1 MFKALEERI
10 EEEIVSGSVSDVFF
24 GVGPDEETHLFSSRA
39 NLAMA
44 SPVFHAMF
52 FGPQWHKE
60 AGRQSPR
67 KPRWDHDGNKT
78 SSAPSS
84 PKSRAVAPTD
94 PWDKCSPRTYVTE
107 QLQFRPG
114 QHHYVAVPDIEPSA
128 FHCMLRYVHH
138 LDPRLCL
145 DNAMQVYRAA
155 DKYQIFGLLEACG
168 TFIDEHVDP
177 SNVTQVLTLFDV
189 ACRMGLERYSHTFLQ
204 ILEQLSRVQTRQ
216 VLQAKEFLELH
227 SVSLATLLG
236 SDGLCVHE
244 ELVWTAIRS
253 WAEVRAMYKEQSAEP
268 EATGH
273 VAENKPTAV
282 AASELVPSWQDAI
295 RPLRHLIRFPAM
307 SAAFFAK
314 EISKS
319 GVLSHQEVVEIF
331 GFLAQKAE
339 KGGLAN
345 LDPDSAD
352 EDDVRVGGVYRADS
366 RIPRLGWCMAPG
378 QSEPMLSE
386 EFGLTEGRE
395 LMASVGPSVV
405 VDGRG
410 LSASCWGSS
419 VILAGPGTGFHL
431 AFGTRGFNSGR
442 HAWTISWRP
451 MDCRQPALGRSRCSR
466 GGAAGIARDIDGL
479 SDAPRPVVE
488 RTTSASAVSAPN
500 GSTAPNSTGTGQA
513 TKPAAVTVPLSRGSV
528 PLPASMAA
536 GASTVSGTEEP
547 SARFLDWP
555 SCIVFGVKRDVV
567 TEGRYVAWEEDLSST
582 DVIRFSIVLDFPSRT
597 ITYIADRGERC
608 WSAALTHDGP
618 VYPVI
623 AASGP
628 HFFSIQYGCHV

>member
-1 MFKALEERI
+1 MFKALDERI
-10 EEEIVSGSVSDVFF
+10 EEEIITGSVSDVFF
-24 GVGPDEETHLFSSRA
+24 GVGPNEEAHLFSSRA

-60 AGRQSPR
+60 AGRPFHTNE
-67 KPRWDHDGNKT
+67 RWDQDGNHT

-84 PKSRAVAPTD
+84 PKSRTTAPVDTL
-94 PWDKCSPRTYVTE
+94 DKCSLRTYVTE

-114 QHHYVAVPDIEPSA
+114 QHHYVAVPDIEPTA
-128 FHCMLRYVHH
+128 FQCMLRYVHH
-138 LDPRLCL
+138 LDPLLSL

-168 TFIDEHVDP
+168 TFIEKTVDP
-177 SNVTQVLTLFDV
+177 SNVTQVLVLFDV
-189 ACRMGLERYSHTFLQ
+189 ACRMGLERYSQSFLK

-236 SDGLCVHE
+236 SDGLCVNE
-244 ELVWTAIRS
+244 ELLWSAIRS
-253 WAEVRAMYKEQSAEP
+253 WAEVRAKYKEQSAEP
-268 EATGH
+268 EATGP
-273 VAENKPTAV
+273 VADKLAAV

-339 KGGLAN
+339 TASLA
-345 LDPDSAD
+345 DIESVSD
-352 EDDVRVGGVYRADS
+352 EDDDVRVGGVYRADS

-378 QSEPMLSE
+378 QSDPMLRE

-395 LMASVGPSVV
+395 LLTTVGSVV

-410 LSASCWGSS
+410 LSAYSWGSS
-419 VILAGPGTGFHL
+419 VILAGPGPSFHL
-431 AFGTRGFNSGR
+431 AFGTRGFSSGR

-451 MDCRQPALGRSRCSR
+451 MDSLQPGLGRSRCSR

-479 SDAPRPVVE
+479 SDTARPAVE
-488 RTTSASAVSAPN
+488 RVGSASVVS
-500 GSTAPNSTGTGQA
+500 GTGSGTGA
-513 TKPAAVTVPLSRGSV
+513 AAANAGLTPAAKTAAVTVPLSRGSV

-536 GASTVSGTEEP
+536 GASPGSGTEEP

-597 ITYIADRGERC
+597 ITYIADRGGRC
-608 WSAALTHDGP
+608 WSAAMTHEGP